1 MNQTDK
7 INTDKQHNTQ
17 LQDRSP
23 SVISASTQSNTGLQS
38 REPKLRTH
46 LGITIRGGRPTAFG
60 GRDLPTATTRTV
72 DLGEWV
78 RRPPIVV
85 AGWLW
90 C

>member
-7 INTDKQHNTQ
+7 TNTDKQHNTHQ
-17 LQDRSP
+17 RDLSP
-23 SVISASTQSNTGLQS
+23 SVIRSSTQSNTGLQS

-46 LGITIRGGRPTAFG
+46 LGITIRGGRPAAFG
-60 GRDLPTATTRTV
+60 ARDLPTATPRPV
-72 DLGEWV
+72 DLVEWV
-78 RRPPIVV
+78 RRAAVVV

>member
-7 INTDKQHNTQ
+7 TNTGQQHNTQ
-17 LQDRSP
+17 QQDLSL
-23 SVISASTQSNTGLQS
+23 SVSRASTQSNTGLQS

-46 LGITIRGGRPTAFG
+46 LGITIRGGRPAAFG
-60 GRDLPTATTRTV
+60 GRDLRTATTTAV
-72 DLGEWV
+72 DLARWIRWAV
-78 RRPPIVV
+78 ALV

>member
-7 INTDKQHNTQ
+7 TNTDKQHNTHQ
-17 LQDRSP
+17 QALSP
-23 SVISASTQSNTGLQS
+23 SVIRASAQSNAGLQS

-46 LGITIRGGRPTAFG
+46 LGITIRGGRPAAFG
-60 GRDLPTATTRTV
+60 GRDLPTATTRTF

-78 RRPPIVV
+78 RRAAVVV